1 MSSQSGIC
9 LELPNPKRK
18 CFQRTV
24 AGAHRILQI
33 IVIIALGY
41 QEMVKTNKKVS
52 VTTKTKSSI

>member
-1 MSSQSGIC
+1 